1 MVNKDNSVKKIDTV
15 RVSPAF
21 ARAFNRVHEAFRST
35 PEEIEQAKAA
45 ARASMVSAE
54 DGYYATAELL
64 EAGWDPMREQAQAF
78 MDRTGCRPSARWPVI
93 PSEHVEI
100 RWPEKLRAA
109 A

>member
-1 MVNKDNSVKKIDTV
+1 MSTAT

-21 ARAFNRVHEAFRST
+21 ARAFKRVHEAFGST
-35 PEEIEQAKAA
+35 PEEIEEAKAA

-54 DGYYATAELL
+54 DSYYATAAML
-64 EAGWDPMREQAQAF
+64 EAGWDPKAEQAAAF
-78 MDRTGCRPSARWPVI
+78 LARTGCTIPSRWPVV
-93 PSEHVEI
+93 PSEHVKI